1 MAFTA
6 PAAGATLTIADDKTH
21 SCVDGFQYDVTIT
34 TNAPNG
40 TNVTLSGGLSPQTV
54 QVSGGTATFSVDL
67 AATAASTLQIQFA
80 GTAACTD
87 PSASRSVTVSCS
99 ATPPTCAVSQPVIS
113 ATHPALNGVQA
124 PTGDRTSS
132 AGSDYQA
139 TLVVTTNAENGEP
152 VALQV
157 TDRRTSAVST
167 INLVANGGAASGGV
181 KLVPDDTYDVV
192 ATCTNRNG
200 ITTTSTTATFPVD
213 TTAPDL
219 TVSSPT
225 DGQFFGPNQLANGAF
240 QVCGQTT
247 ATGRLRIAVIARNRA
262 PRISASS
269 SAARPNAR
277 RPRPSGRRAS
287 PSPAPAVRR
296 LT

>member
-1 MAFTA
+1 M
-6 PAAGATLTIADDKTH
+6 
-21 SCVDGFQYDVTIT
+21 
-34 TNAPNG
+34 
-40 TNVTLSGGLSPQTV
+40 
-54 QVSGGTATFSVDL
+54 
-67 AATAASTLQIQFA
+67 
-80 GTAACTD
+80 
-87 PSASRSVTVSCS
+87 
-99 ATPPTCAVSQPVIS
+99 SQPVIS

-139 TLVVTTNAENGEP
+139 TLVVTTNVENGEP
-152 VALQV
+152 VALQI
-157 TDRRTSAVST
+157 TNKRTSAVST
-167 INLVANGGAASGGV
+167 ISLVANGGAASGGV

-200 ITTTSTTATFPVD
+200 ITTTSSTATFPVD

-247 ATGRLRIAVIARNRA
+247 AMDASGLPSSLGTGAQNFCVMLGGATQCTAASAVGSACVAVTCPGGA
-262 PRISASS
+262 PFDLTVTLTDAAGNPTSKKISGVSCSS
-269 SAARPNAR
+269 SLPLVEIVSPVSDAPSFSNVAKRILSVTAPGGIHDLDGGAASAQANVVACSDA
-277 RPRPSGRRAS
+277 SGTAALLAATSATHR
-287 PSPAPAVRR
+287 
-296 LT
+296 